1 MILDIIATVLL
12 VLQVFMMIT
21 YTCKKEV
28 VSGADVAVMIY
39 LLITHLLPIYCIW
52 R

>member
-12 VLQVFMMIT
+12 VIYIFAYIGT
-21 YTCKKEV
+21 V
-28 VSGADVAVMIY
+28 VMKDNVNGSYIIGAMVAIVT
-39 LLITHLLPIYCIW
+39 LLLPIYCIW